1 MTHEEVI
8 EMLVAVSQRS
18 KSNQHRLDELE
29 KRQDDLSELVG
40 VVKVLVDRLG
50 RVEGDV
56 KETRDDVKKLAQRP
70 GKRLD
75 KLWEIIITVVV
86 GAVVGFV
93 LAKLGL

>member
-56 KETRDDVKKLAQRP
+56 KETRDDVKKLAQKP